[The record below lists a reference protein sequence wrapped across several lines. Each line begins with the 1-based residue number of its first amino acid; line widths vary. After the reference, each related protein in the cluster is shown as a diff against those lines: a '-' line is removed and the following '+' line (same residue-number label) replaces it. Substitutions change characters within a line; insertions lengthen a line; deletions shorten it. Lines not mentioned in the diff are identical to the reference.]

1 MWKPFS
7 FLRKKAS
14 QFPSTSPSSKAHF
27 SILKGSVSVACKGW
41 SPHPETGVT
50 SPRGALPV
58 LQGNFL
64 AHVCLVP
71 IISEAQFQ
79 KLQKGAG
86 RLTPCPA
93 ANFPSSPVLQPTL
106 QKQNLWLQTTNEL
119 LLAPGLIS
127 FHCNINDPNKPF
139 QLSCC
144 TAGILLFG
152 IWSLYKKIP
161 HASSSRPAP
170 SKGNKIT
177 FLLSLSL
184 WPTQGQ

>member
-1 MWKPFS
+1 MTCPRQVWHHPGGHFRYSKEISWLMSAKCLSLVKPNFRS
-7 FLRKKAS
+7 YKREDCLTLR
-14 QFPSTSPSSKAHF
+14 
-27 SILKGSVSVACKGW
+27 
-41 SPHPETGVT
+41 
-50 SPRGALPV
+50 
-58 LQGNFL
+58 
-64 AHVCLVP
+64 
-71 IISEAQFQ
+71 
-79 KLQKGAG
+79 
-86 RLTPCPA
+86 PA
-93 ANFPSSPVLQPTL
+93 DNFPSSPVLQPTL

-184 WPTQGQ
+184 RPTQGQ